1 MTNEHAMARLSDYLD
16 GELAPREARE
26 VEAHLAGC
34 SECSRVLEELRA
46 VVAAAGELPELPP
59 ERDLWP
65 GIEARLSPRAGSA
78 DRGEGR
84 VVPLRRQRRV
94 TMTVPQLIAAAI
106 ALVLFSA
113 SAVWMSVGGTGPIGA
128 NPTLYEPDSPVTAVA
143 FTDFDRV
150 IADLEEEYLSRRAEL
165 DPATIQVLERNLAII
180 DQAIREAREALATD
194 PSSEFISAHLAN
206 AMRQKMGLLR
216 QAATIAQSET

>member
-1 MTNEHAMARLSDYLD
+1 MTNDHAMARLSEYLD
-16 GELAPREARE
+16 GELAPGEARE

-34 SECSRVLEELRA
+34 SECARVLEELRA
-46 VVAAAGELPELPP
+46 VVTAAGELPELPP
-59 ERDLWP
+59 DRDLWP
-65 GIEARLSPRAGSA
+65 AIESGLSPRSDASDRA
-78 DRGEGR
+78 DPQ
-84 VVPLRRQRRV
+84 VVPLRRRRRV

-113 SAVWMSVGGTGPIGA
+113 STVWMTVGGTGPVDEA
-128 NPTLYEPDSPVTAVA
+128 PTLHEPDSPVTTVV
-143 FTDFDRV
+143 FTDFDRA

-165 DPATIQVLERNLAII
+165 DPATIQVVERNLAII
-180 DQAIREAREALATD
+180 DQAIREAREALSTD

-216 QAATIAQSET
+216 RAALIAQTET